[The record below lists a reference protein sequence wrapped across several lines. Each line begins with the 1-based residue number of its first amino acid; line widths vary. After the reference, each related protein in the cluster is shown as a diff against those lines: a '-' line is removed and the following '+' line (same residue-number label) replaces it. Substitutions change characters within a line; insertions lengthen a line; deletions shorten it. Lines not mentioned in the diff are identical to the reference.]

1 MQAAGCRFES
11 SRKQQQVAYTVHV
24 HYIEQMKE
32 INASKCIAEICCRQ
46 RKACALKQDDVARLI
61 GVGRTTIVAIE
72 NQRAGGVAFDTVL
85 AFADAV
91 GVRIDAAP
99 KNMDREI
106 IERRLVRA
114 EHVIALERRKARLL
128 SIALNLKA
136 DQIKEARAQVDLWE
150 KNETCSRLYID
161 RWREVLAGPAP
172 AVGKKIGKCVESEWG
187 SAMLQNS
194 PFHLRPAQ

>member
-1 MQAAGCRFES
+1 
-11 SRKQQQVAYTVHV
+11 
-24 HYIEQMKE
+24 MKT
-32 INASKCIAEICCRQ
+32 INTSQSIAELCCRE
-46 RKACALKQDDVARLI
+46 RKARALKQEDVARLI

-72 NQRAGGVAFDTVL
+72 NQRAGGVALDTVL

-99 KNMDREI
+99 VDQDREI

-114 EHVIALERRKARLL
+114 EHAIALERRKSRLL
-128 SIALNLKA
+128 SIALNLNA
-136 DQIKEARAQVDLWE
+136 DQIKEARAQVDLWD
-150 KNETCSRLYID
+150 KNGTCSRLYID

-172 AVGKKIGKCVESEWG
+172 AVRKKIGKCVESEWG